1 MHYLGQRP
9 HYGGSRMDNIT
20 GLLLVI
26 AILIS
31 CIWVTDISKRD
42 ELKCIRHQLKRI
54 ADALER
60 REQE

>member
-1 MHYLGQRP
+1 MLMPRP

-26 AILIS
+26 AILVS
-31 CIWVTDISKRD
+31 GLWVTDMSKRD
-42 ELKCIRHQLKRI
+42 ELRHIRNQLKRI

-60 REQE
+60 RERE

>member
-1 MHYLGQRP
+1 
-9 HYGGSRMDNIT
+9 MDNIT

-42 ELKCIRHQLKRI
+42 VLKCIHHQLKRI

-60 REQE
+60 REQDG